1 MRTLSHIVGAILLLA
16 PAAAKAEFQ
25 ISGYGGA
32 NIANNSDV
40 TLDTPL
46 IPDTTYDVDW
56 FGDSF
61 HTPPYWGVRGT
72 WWLNDFGHPHW
83 GVAIDYTHAKVKADL
98 DDPALHGDFSILEFT
113 DGLNTTVLNA
123 LYRTP
128 LNDRFSVYAGAGA
141 GVAFPHVEVRTNPD
155 QGKTFEYQVTGPT
168 VQGLIGINMNLAYG
182 FSAFAEYKAN
192 FSWNDADL
200 VGGGTLETNVLT
212 HQFAVG
218 LSYSFGAPPQ
228 Y

>member
-1 MRTLSHIVGAILLLA
+1 MRTLSHIAGAILLFA

-32 NIANNSDV
+32 NIANHSDV

-56 FGDSF
+56 FGDA
-61 HTPPYWGVRGT
+61 RGT

-83 GVAIDYTHAKVKADL
+83 GVGIDYTHAKVKADL
-98 DDPALHGDFSILEFT
+98 DDPVVGGAFRTLEFT
-113 DGLNTTVLNA
+113 NGLNTATLNA

-128 LNDRFSVYAGAGA
+128 LNNRFSLYAGVGA
-141 GVAFPHVEVRTNPD
+141 GVAFPHVEVRTKPD

-200 VGGGTLETNVLT
+200 VGGGTLETDVLT

-218 LSYSFGAPPQ
+218 LSYSFGTPPQ